1 MRGGAVF
8 QKNGGKSLPNG
19 KHSGGIRK
27 MNKHEMAIFNIGVFR
42 TLFDENNDDMNV
54 AFDEL
59 EEYIWSCVA
68 TEKEHKLTL
77 QLLDKANQ
85 IIDEKEKKNEI

>member
-1 MRGGAVF
+1 MESTR
-8 QKNGGKSLPNG
+8 KEL
-19 KHSGGIRK
+19 K

-59 EEYIWSCVA
+59 EEYIYSCEA
-68 TEKEHKLTL
+68 FEKDVLE
-77 QLLDKANQ
+77 LDVKIMCECLNDLFVG
-85 IIDEKEKKNEI
+85 IGGKK

>member
-8 QKNGGKSLPNG
+8 QKNGGKSLP
-19 KHSGGIRK
+19 KWKALERKK
-27 MNKHEMAIFNIGVFR
+27 MNKHEMAIFNIVVLS

-59 EEYIWSCVA
+59 EEYIYSCEA
-68 TEKEHKLTL
+68 FEKVLVL
-77 QLLDKANQ
+77 FLLGPL
-85 IIDEKEKKNEI
+85 KNDCRRT